1 MENCD
6 HIVVLG
12 STLTALAIIRAAKT
26 LRLDSLLLTREGESR
41 STRATRRRSIA
52 RVELKSF
59 CCNNSRMLRAKQ
71 VLR

>member
-26 LRLDSLLLTREGESR
+26 LGLELHSR
-41 STRATRRRSIA
+41 
-52 RVELKSF
+52 
-59 CCNNSRMLRAKQ
+59 
-71 VLR
+71 